1 MEDFVNI
8 TVSEC
13 HKTLRPTDP
22 AHWVVIVTQ
31 RGQEPWEFIRGG
43 IVTKDSALGWCY
55 DLADDYPD
63 AVEVCAYELDR
74 REYARR
80 MVRA

>member
-13 HKTLRPTDP
+13 HKTLRPANP

-31 RGQEPWEFIRGG
+31 RGKEPWEFIRGG

-74 REYARR
+74 REYAQR
-80 MVRA
+80 MARA